1 MPKNSKII
9 KTIDIEEAIIS
20 LKDNGIVYVYFK
32 SGVVIDCDI
41 QEKLLVNYRE
51 ITNGKMHPFLFYGDE
66 QVSITKE
73 ARDNAIVIE
82 SRSYALASAILV
94 SNLAH
99 RLIANFYLK
108 FNKPKK
114 PYKVFSR
121 KTDAVNWLL
130 SFMENEK

>member
-32 SGVVIDCDI
+32 SGVTIDCDT

-51 ITNGKMHPFLFYGDE
+51 ITNGKMHPFLFYADE

-73 ARDNAIVIE
+73 ARDNAIIIE
-82 SRSYALASAILV
+82 DRAFASASAILV
-94 SNLAH
+94 NNLAH

-114 PYKVFSR
+114 PYKVFSK
-121 KTDAVNWLL
+121 KTDAIKWLIT
-130 SFMENEK
+130 FVENEK

>member
-1 MPKNSKII
+1 MPNSKTI
-9 KTIDIEEAIIS
+9 KTIEIEEAIIT

-41 QEKLLVNYRE
+41 QEKLLLSYRE
-51 ITNGKMHPFLFYGDE
+51 ITKGKMQPFLFYADE

-73 ARDNAIVIE
+73 ARDNAIIIE
-82 SRSYALASAILV
+82 DRAYATASAILV

-114 PYKVFSR
+114 PYKVFNR
-121 KTDAVNWLL
+121 KKDAVNWLL
-130 SFMENEK
+130 NFVEK